1 MSTRSSL
8 ACVSVYL
15 GLLVAGC
22 GGSGSDLADAGPK
35 GTNALLPTHITVD
48 GRMTSTCMFNP
59 TCSGNP
65 YAPFI
70 VFNDP
75 APPDGATLSG
85 IVRLQARGID
95 MANVELLPATG
106 YLPKYGFFGLSRD
119 QFVGWLDFDT
129 RTLPNGPV
137 QVRMSAFNV
146 AAGQPGAIEMVSMQ
160 PRTWIINNAAIPA
173 GFGATLAAAPPA
185 EARVSGTIRLEIRG
199 TGITNAELLPASGYA
214 PRHGQ
219 FNVSA
224 DKTVAWLDFDTRGLP
239 DGPADLRISAFNVA
253 PGQPGAIET
262 IPMATRRWHISNG
275 NDGSFTARVAT
286 APMHGATVTGWVTV
300 EVQGTGIK
308 NVELLP
314 AGGYTPII
322 ANFVESFDGTFAFL
336 DVDTSTLPAGPMDVR
351 VSAFDTPPGQ
361 SGAREIVVMHARQW
375 IVRH

>member
-1 MSTRSSL
+1 MFAKSGLT
-8 ACVSVYL
+8 CVSVCI
-15 GLLVAGC
+15 GLLAAGC
-22 GGSGSDLADAGPK
+22 GGSGDDSASAGPQ
-35 GTNALLPTHITVD
+35 GTTALRPTHITVD

-65 YAPFI
+65 YAPFN

-75 APPDGATLSG
+75 APPNGATLSG
-85 IVRLQARGID
+85 IIRLQARGIE

-106 YLPKYGFFGLSRD
+106 YIPKYGVFGLSRD

-146 AAGQPGAIEMVSMQ
+146 AAGQPGAIELVGMP
-160 PRTWIINNAAIPA
+160 PRTWIIDNAAIPT
-173 GFGATLAAAPPA
+173 GFEATLTAAPVA

-199 TGITNAELLPASGYA
+199 TGITNAELLPANGYA

-224 DKTVAWLDFDTRGLP
+224 DKTFAWLDFDTRALP
-239 DGPADLRISAFNVA
+239 DGPSDLRVSAFNVA

-262 IPMATRRWHISNG
+262 IPMTTRRWHVSNG
-275 NDGSFTARVAT
+275 NGGSFTGRVT
-286 APMHGATVTGWVTV
+286 SAPMHGARVTGWITV
-300 EVQGTGIK
+300 EVQGTGIR

-314 AGGYTPII
+314 AGSYTPVV
-322 ANFVESFDGTFAFL
+322 ADFVESYDGRFAFL
-336 DVDTSTLPAGPMDVR
+336 DLNTSTLPNGPIDIR

-361 SGAREIVVMHARQW
+361 SGAREIVVMPTRQW
-375 IVRH
+375 IVHH